1 MPGILGVLEEHRDAV
16 IDKLLRLLQAQMR
29 RLLVKKNIKKMLEQ
43 KKALTILQKNVKAY
57 LSLKTWKWM
66 NLWSNIQPLLM
77 GAKLEAERVAREA
90 EEARL
95 AEIAR
100 REAEQR
106 AVEEARRAAEAAAR
120 AEEERREQARRAA
133 HEMAELK
140 ERQVE

>member
-1 MPGILGVLEEHRDAV
+1 MGTLEEHRDAV

-106 AVEEARRAAEAAAR
+106 AVEEAKRAAEAAAR